1 MQITFTKCFFKQPT
15 TFAELQTPI
24 YAIANYKHQFMINEY
39 KFILEPYKGMHTR
52 FHCPYC
58 KHKDRKFTR
67 YINAETGEHLADH
80 VGKCERVDSCGVHY
94 KPKQYFE
101 ENNFSIDL
109 FRDKPKVKLKIVEP
123 QHKQFSIISP
133 ELIMSS
139 LKNYESNNFVNY
151 LIELFGIE
159 ISNKLVC
166 LYFIGTSKHWKGA
179 SIFWQ
184 VDSKGNV
191 RTGKIMLYNSSTGKR
206 VKEPYTHI
214 NWVHKLIKQPEF
226 ILIQCFFGEHLI
238 NANGNEKKT
247 IAIVESEKTAIIASI
262 YLTQF
267 IWLAVGSL
275 TNLNVEKCS
284 ILKGRNI
291 ILFPDLNG
299 YEKWSIKAKEH
310 SHIAKFTVS
319 DLLECNATEAERK
332 QGLDLADYLIRFN
345 YKDFNIEPSK
355 PTMDIEI
362 LPELQP
368 IEVNNNL
375 QNRFSPAY
383 VSATGELYIETPN
396 WTTYTIYPSVDHYNK
411 MLCLPDFIDK
421 DKISIDGF
429 KVVQINLDLLKIIKA
444 D

>member
-1 MQITFTKCFFKQPT
+1 MFTKCFCKQPT

-24 YAIANYKHQFMINEY
+24 YAIANFKQLLMINEY
-39 KFILEPYKGMHTR
+39 KFILEPYRGMHTR

-58 KHKDRKFTR
+58 NHKDRRFTR

-109 FRDKPKVKLKIVEP
+109 FKEMPKVKLKKIVESQLKP
-123 QHKQFSIISP
+123 FTIISP
-133 ELIMSS
+133 ELIKSS
-139 LKNYESNNFVNY
+139 LKNYESNNFVKY
-151 LIELFGIE
+151 LIEFFGIE
-159 ISNKLVC
+159 IFNQLVC
-166 LYFIGTSKHWKGA
+166 RYFIGTSKHWKGA

-191 RTGKIMLYNSSTGKR
+191 RTGKIMLYNSSNGKR
-206 VKEPYTHI
+206 VKEPYNHI

-226 ILIQCFFGEHLI
+226 ILKQCFFGEHLI
-238 NANGNEKKT
+238 NANGNQKKT
-247 IAIVESEKTAIIASI
+247 IAIVESEKTAVIASV
-262 YLTQF
+262 YLPQF

-284 ILKGRNI
+284 ILKGRTI

-299 YEKWSIKAKEH
+299 FEKWSIKAKEL
-310 SHIAKFTVS
+310 SHISKFTIS
-319 DLLECNATEAERK
+319 DLLEWNATVAERK

-345 YKDFNIEPSK
+345 YKEFNCEPSK
-355 PTMDIEI
+355 PPLITDSI
-362 LPELQP
+362 PELQP
-368 IEVNNNL
+368 NQNNQKI
-375 QNRFSPAY
+375 QNRLIPAY
-383 VSATGELYIETPN
+383 VSETGELYIETPIG
-396 WTTYTIYPSVDHYNK
+396 TTYTIYPSIDHYNNR
-411 MLCLPDFIDK
+411 LCLPDFIER

-429 KVVQINLDLLKIIKA
+429 KVVQINLDLLKIILKE